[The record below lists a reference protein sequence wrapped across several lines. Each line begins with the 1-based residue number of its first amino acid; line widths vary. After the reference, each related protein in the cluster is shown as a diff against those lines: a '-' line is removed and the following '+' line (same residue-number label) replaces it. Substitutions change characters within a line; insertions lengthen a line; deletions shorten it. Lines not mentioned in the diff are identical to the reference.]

1 MLKEIVMLDVLTVVE
16 LMASYFIICGVL
28 TWKFSNGTTKTK
40 ENFLLANR
48 SFNTLKGMFSIS
60 AAWIWATGLF
70 VVPQLCYQYGFTGFF
85 WILGM
90 NTLTLGIFGF
100 AAVKV
105 RELYPNGFTFAE
117 HIKNTY
123 GRAAHNTYIFAF
135 FIISLLAFGV
145 NIYAGSKLIQ
155 TIAGLNMNIAAA
167 FIIVSAITFSLFRG
181 LRGTVVTEIF
191 KMATILATAVIVAPL
206 VWNIVG
212 WDTIVKGVTGIS
224 GNYGGLW
231 SNSEEI
237 TMFLTIGIFF
247 VFRHLS
253 LPWADNS
260 FWQRAFVVDP
270 TKIKRTFAGAA
281 AIFFI
286 GPALFATLGFAAAG
300 LGLKIDNVQLT
311 NVIVVEQL
319 LSPWALYMLV
329 FMLLTG
335 LTSLLDSQITSMTT
349 LFSHDVVPQFNKN
362 TTETQVIDYSRLGVI
377 IMILL
382 SWGLVNIPGVN
393 IVWFSIV
400 GGSVCMSFFV
410 PTIIALFRPQWLEA
424 KSLVASILL
433 ALFVGVPVFGYASL
447 NKLTDL
453 ALIGF
458 FSSLFISSIVCLGGG
473 YIANRNMR
481 D

>member
-1 MLKEIVMLDVLTVVE
+1 MLDLTTVLG
-16 LMASYFIICGVL
+16 LMALYFIICGGL
-28 TWKFSNGTTKTK
+28 TWAFSSGTVKTK

-48 SFNTLKGMFSIS
+48 SFNTFKGMFSIS

-70 VVPQLCYQYGFTGFF
+70 VIPQLCYQYGFTGFF

-100 AAVKV
+100 AAAKI

-117 HIKNTY
+117 HIKNNY
-123 GRAAHNTYIFAF
+123 GKAAHNTYIFAF
-135 FIISLLAFGV
+135 LIIAVLALSM
-145 NIYAGSKLIQ
+145 NIYAGSKLVQ

-167 FIIVSAITFSLFRG
+167 FIIASAIAFSLFRG

-191 KMATILATAVIVAPL
+191 KMVTIIVTAVIIVPL
-206 VWNIVG
+206 VWSVVG
-212 WDTIVKGVTGIS
+212 LDTVAKGLTGVS

-231 SNSEEI
+231 NNSDEI
-237 TMFLTIGIFF
+237 AMFLSIGIFF
-247 VFRHLS
+247 IFRHLS

-270 TKIKRTFAGAA
+270 TKIKRTYAGAA
-281 AIFFI
+281 AVFFI

-300 LGLKIDNVQLT
+300 MGLKIDNVQLT
-311 NVIVVEQL
+311 NIIVVAQV
-319 LSPWALYMLV
+319 LSPWALCMMV

-335 LTSLLDSQITSMTT
+335 LTSLLDSQITSVTT
-349 LFSHDVVPQFNKN
+349 LLSHDVIPQF
-362 TTETQVIDYSRLGVI
+362 TQNISEAKTIDYSRLAVV

-393 IVWFSIV
+393 IIWFSIL

-410 PTIIALFRPQWLEA
+410 PTIIALFKPQMLET
-424 KSLVASILL
+424 KSLVAGILIAL
-433 ALFVGVPVFGYASL
+433 AVGVPVFGYASL
-447 NKLTDL
+447 NKITDL
-453 ALIGF
+453 ALFGF
-458 FSSLFISSIVCLGGG
+458 FAPLFISSIISVVGG